1 MMQQVKKEQADL
13 DEDRED
19 DNDDD
24 EDEDDEDPIGNLTI
38 STMG

>member
-1 MMQQVKKEQADL
+1 MMQQVKQEHADL